1 MKLMVLDGNSVINRA
16 YYGVRALTT
25 RDGFFTNAIYGFL
38 NILEKLRADEKPDA
52 LCVAFDLKA
61 PTFRHLKYDG
71 YKATRHPMPD
81 ELAMQMPVMKDVLRA
96 MRIPIFECEGW
107 EADDVIGTIGKRCG
121 HAGWDCVIVTG
132 DRDSLQLID
141 EHVTVKLVSSKL
153 SQTVAVNYDPAKFR
167 EEYGFEPIHL
177 IDLKALMGDSSDNIP
192 GVAGVGPKTATQ
204 LLLDYGTL
212 DGVYAHLDAVKE
224 KLRAKLEQGRDSAY
238 LSYDLATIRCEA
250 PIKFSPEACLV
261 QPYDEAAL
269 YELFARLEFTRL
281 IARYGLHAP
290 QETAENGMIDGVC
303 TSEVVS
309 DAARAEALAASF
321 QKEHYVNLIAE
332 PDLSAIAVNT
342 DESGYYFYGDAL
354 ESTKFMSTLFGV
366 SVKKVTHDCKPLMRR
381 LLELGYPAESFIFDT
396 ALAAYDLD
404 ATQGSYDLDRVVT
417 HLLGFEIGRADKD
430 EVGEEAARVCNRLA
444 EASAVAALYEALPEK
459 LAQNGMEKLYYEIE
473 LPLCRVLAEMEYAGV
488 KADQMALI
496 SFGNMLQSR
505 IEAAQQTIFDFAG
518 REFNINST
526 KQLGEIL
533 FDELGLPAGK
543 KTKSGYSTNAD
554 VLEKLKGKHP
564 IIEAI
569 LDYRAMTKHIIKD
582 LSLDLLSQGI
592 WGKYDVDNLRI
603 DCTSD
608 VGTGKFITKHLF
620 NSDTDSFLIQ
630 TAGNTLSLDELKLS
644 IYGNVYPG
652 RGHIINTLL
661 YKRSYNFD
669 GGAEFI
675 LHGWSVFSAWHIYN
689 TAYTK
694 YSKVLYSKINNFLLH
709 GNWQDSLT
717 KMYYFLLGH
726 FSKQEATRLMIMITQ
741 YPGKFESYV
750 MGALATE
757 QLIVKKFA
765 TSPMGLLDEYK
776 KRNLADFFALFKPN
790 TNPC

>member
-250 PIKFSPEACLV
+250 PIEFSPEACLV

-309 DAARAEALAASF
+309 DAARAETLAASF

-342 DESGYYFYGDAL
+342 DESGYYFCGDAL

-381 LLELGYPAESFIFDT
+381 LLEVGYPAESFIFDT

-430 EVGEEAARVCNRLA
+430 EVGEEAARVCNRL
-444 EASAVAALYEALPEK
+444 
-459 LAQNGMEKLYYEIE
+459 
-473 LPLCRVLAEMEYAGV
+473 C
-488 KADQMALI
+488 
-496 SFGNMLQSR
+496 
-505 IEAAQQTIFDFAG
+505 
-518 REFNINST
+518 
-526 KQLGEIL
+526 
-533 FDELGLPAGK
+533 
-543 KTKSGYSTNAD
+543 
-554 VLEKLKGKHP
+554 
-564 IIEAI
+564 
-569 LDYRAMTKHIIKD
+569 
-582 LSLDLLSQGI
+582 
-592 WGKYDVDNLRI
+592 
-603 DCTSD
+603 
-608 VGTGKFITKHLF
+608 
-620 NSDTDSFLIQ
+620 
-630 TAGNTLSLDELKLS
+630 
-644 IYGNVYPG
+644 G
-652 RGHIINTLL
+652 RGT
-661 YKRSYNFD
+661 
-669 GGAEFI
+669 
-675 LHGWSVFSAWHIYN
+675 V
-689 TAYTK
+689 
-694 YSKVLYSKINNFLLH
+694 
-709 GNWQDSLT
+709 
-717 KMYYFLLGH
+717 
-726 FSKQEATRLMIMITQ
+726 
-741 YPGKFESYV
+741 
-750 MGALATE
+750 
-757 QLIVKKFA
+757 
-765 TSPMGLLDEYK
+765 
-776 KRNLADFFALFKPN
+776 
-790 TNPC
+790 